1 MSLYGLGTA
10 SLYQQDLNPDLRRV
24 FVDPSQVSASILS
37 RMPSDVEEDRQRKI
51 RISTGYIYR
60 RQLIISESKDKEDTT

>member
-24 FVDPSQVSASILS
+24 FEDPSQVSASILS

-60 RQLIISESKDKEDTT
+60 RQLIISESKGKEDTT